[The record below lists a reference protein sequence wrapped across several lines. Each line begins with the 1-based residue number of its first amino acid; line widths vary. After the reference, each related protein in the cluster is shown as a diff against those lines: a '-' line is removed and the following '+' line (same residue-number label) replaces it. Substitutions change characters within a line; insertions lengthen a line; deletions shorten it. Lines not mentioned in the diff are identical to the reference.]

1 VSLSGAGN
9 VNVLSVVRSPVAFIS
24 EGAEFTRLTLQRYLI
39 EYFAQPPSSMRDIGT
54 VMAPLHVSH

>member
-1 VSLSGAGN
+1 MREIRGGVFQGRFHNL
-9 VNVLSVVRSPVAFIS
+9 LI
-24 EGAEFTRLTLQRYLI
+24 LTQQRYLI

>member
-1 VSLSGAGN
+1 MQSKQLA
-9 VNVLSVVRSPVAFIS
+9 
-24 EGAEFTRLTLQRYLI
+24 LQRYLI

>member
-1 VSLSGAGN
+1 MSISTV
-9 VNVLSVVRSPVAFIS
+9 VLTPERIASVF
-24 EGAEFTRLTLQRYLI
+24 LTLQRYLI

>member
-1 VSLSGAGN
+1 MEGLFSKTPYAHC
-9 VNVLSVVRSPVAFIS
+9 SVQ
-24 EGAEFTRLTLQRYLI
+24 LTLQRYLI